1 MANRDQEVAAAPAG
15 EQVATEETMTFVG
28 MTLGELISQM
38 KALVVEEKA
47 RADAKDE
54 TLGLR
59 DREIQSLH
67 GLVSAKNDKIAELT
81 ADLGAAR
88 LVAKE
93 AKGGIPVGLERLPGG
108 GIRLGV
114 ELDADEATPL
124 LSWADSAGEDP
135 ATYVARQVHDA
146 LVAVTQS

>member
-1 MANRDQEVAAAPAG
+1 MANQDQETTAPAG
-15 EQVATEETMTFVG
+15 EQVATEETMTFMG

-38 KALVVEEKA
+38 RALVAEGTA
-47 RADAKDE
+47 RANAKDE

-93 AKGGIPVGLERLPGG
+93 AKGGIPVGIERLPGG

-114 ELDADEATPL
+114 ELDVDTATPY
-124 LSWADSAGEDP
+124 LSQAESAGEDP
-135 ATYVARQVHDA
+135 AVYIKRA
-146 LVAVTQS
+146 LEEAILAYSAS